1 MPVDGPSYFVGRTD
15 KIVLTMF
22 YSGTNYRTIDACGQA
37 LTIFPSF
44 VASGT
49 KIPYVECTKYLRST
63 LLPFSD
69 YTTHTSEPWPKLL
82 VTGWSYLFIGEY
94 SIY

>member
-1 MPVDGPSYFVGRTD
+1 M
-15 KIVLTMF
+15 VLTPDNF
-22 YSGTNYRTIDACGQA
+22 RLNVVVSASKPFLNGTAGF
-37 LTIFPSF
+37 TIFPSF

-69 YTTHTSEPWPKLL
+69 YTTHTREPWPKL
-82 VTGWSYLFIGEY
+82 VDFDTTIS
-94 SIY
+94 